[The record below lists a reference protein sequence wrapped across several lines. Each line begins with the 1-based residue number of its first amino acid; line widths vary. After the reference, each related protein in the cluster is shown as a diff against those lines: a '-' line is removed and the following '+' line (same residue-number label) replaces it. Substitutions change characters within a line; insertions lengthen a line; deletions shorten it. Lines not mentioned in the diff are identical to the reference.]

1 MKNYIDLLKDV
12 LENGTDKPDRTSVGE
27 SRAVFG
33 RLLRWDLSEGFPI
46 ITTRKVPLRI
56 AFEETMFFLRG
67 ETNTK
72 LLEEKKINIW
82 KGNTSRE
89 FLDGRGLKHL
99 PEGDMGKGYGYQWRH
114 WESPVE
120 EYPLGTGSYAL
131 TKTDQIKDLLAGIR
145 KDPFGRRH
153 VVTGW
158 NPGQLHEMALP
169 PCHMLHMYSVEGNFT
184 TDGCKL
190 NNCFVMRSNDVP
202 YGLPFNIMGY
212 ALLNHIFA
220 KHLGLEPGELVYM
233 GWDVHIYK
241 NQLEMAAEQ
250 IKREPR
256 PLPKLVIKK
265 DLPTLDDVMNL
276 QWTDIELIG
285 YDPHP
290 DFTDKPDMAT

>member
-1 MKNYIDLLKDV
+1 MKNYIDLIKDV

-33 RLLRWDLSEGFPI
+33 RILRWDLSEGFPI

-82 KGNTSRE
+82 KANTSRE
-89 FLDGRGLKHL
+89 FLDSRGLHYL
-99 PEGDMGKGYGYQWRH
+99 PEGDMGEGYGFMWRH
-114 WESPVE
+114 WPEKSLVAGE
-120 EYPLGTGSYAL
+120 F
-131 TKTDQIKDLLAGIR
+131 DQIKELLKNIR
-145 KDPFGRRH
+145 NDPFGRRH

-158 NPGQLHEMALP
+158 NPGRLHRMALP

-241 NQLEMAAEQ
+241 NQIEMCKEL

-265 DLPTLDDVMNL
+265 DLPTLQDIMDL
-276 QWTDIELIG
+276 QWSDIELIG
-285 YDPHP
+285 YDPYP
-290 DFTDKPDMAT
+290 DFADKPEMAT

>member
-1 MKNYIDLLKDV
+1 MKNYIDLIKDV

-82 KGNTSRE
+82 KKNTTRE
-89 FLDGRGLKHL
+89 FLDGRGLHHL

-114 WESPVE
+114 WETE
-120 EYPLGTGSYAL
+120 NKE
-131 TKTDQIKDLLAGIR
+131 TDQIADLLTGLR

-158 NPGQLHEMALP
+158 NPGQLNLMALP

-212 ALLNHIFA
+212 ALLNNIFA

-241 NQLEMAAEQ
+241 NQIEMCKELV
-250 IKREPR
+250 KREPR
-256 PLPKLVIKK
+256 PLPRLVIKK
-265 DLPTLDDVMNL
+265 DLPTLQDIMDL
-276 QWTDIELIG
+276 QWSDIELIG
-285 YDPHP
+285 YDPYP
-290 DFTDKPDMAT
+290 DFADKPDMAT

>member
-1 MKNYIDLLKDV
+1 MQNYIDLMKDV
-12 LENGTDKPDRTSVGE
+12 LENGLDKPDRTSVGE

-33 RLLRWDLSEGFPI
+33 RMLRWDLREGFPI
-46 ITTRKVPLRI
+46 ITTRKVSLRI

-67 ETNTK
+67 ESNTK

-89 FLDGRGLKHL
+89 FLDSRGLNFL
-99 PEGDMGKGYGYQWRH
+99 PEGDMGRGYGVQWRD
-114 WESPVE
+114 W
-120 EYPLGTGSYAL
+120 L
-131 TKTDQIKDLLAGIR
+131 TPENTYENSSLVSTIKSKDQISDLLSGIK

-158 NPGQLHEMALP
+158 NPGELHLMALP
-169 PCHMLHMYSVEGNFT
+169 PCHMMHMYSVEGNFT
-184 TDGCKL
+184 TDGARL
-190 NNCFVMRSNDVP
+190 NNCFVMRSNDIP
-202 YGLPFNIMGY
+202 YGLPYNIMGY

-241 NQLEMAAEQ
+241 NQIEMCEEQ
-250 IKREPR
+250 VKREPR
-256 PLPKLVIKK
+256 PLPKLIIKK
-265 DLPTLDDVMNL
+265 DLPTLDDIMNL
-276 QWTDIELIG
+276 QWEDIELIG

-290 DFTDKPDMAT
+290 DFTNKPEMAT

>member
-1 MKNYIDLLKDV
+1 MQNYINLIKDV

-33 RLLRWDLSEGFPI
+33 RLLRWNLSEGFPI

-89 FLDGRGLKHL
+89 FLDSRGLHHL

-120 EYPLGTGSYAL
+120 EYPLGAGSYKL
-131 TKTDQIKDLLAGIR
+131 TKTDQIKDLLAGIK

-241 NQLEMAAEQ
+241 NQIEMCKEL

-256 PLPKLVIKK
+256 PLPKLIIKK
-265 DLPTLDDVMNL
+265 DLPTLQDIMDL
-276 QWTDIELIG
+276 QWSDIELIG

-290 DFTDKPDMAT
+290 DFTDKPGMAT

>member
-89 FLDGRGLKHL
+89 FLDGRGLHHL

-114 WESPVE
+114 WETVNPDHPDE
-120 EYPLGTGSYAL
+120 MME
-131 TKTDQIKDLLAGIR
+131 TDQIRDLLAGIR

-276 QWTDIELIG
+276 QWADIELIG